1 MIIRGASSNVPL
13 NSHHS
18 VDRRTVLV
26 TPAHGCVS
34 EFLIATH
41 VPLTTIY
48 TPGCSI
54 SPAFSRRH
62 RNPRFL
68 FVCFSTKEFLRF
80 DPEGDFERQRRLAL
94 KIHYDNINTE
104 SISMAPA
111 HSILF
116 WVDGISAE
124 GIKEFKNLRME
135 AVTRISFRFGLL
147 MDLHGSKTCRTRRM
161 TVLDRKCCS
170 IDCSSSN
177 GSSNCGPSCSRWPP
191 ALISCGIYKRTWN
204 LERLR
209 NPLRLLRCDAANW
222 YRLIVCLMNYSLI
235 FSAELMI
242 NCVCLACHEWDLT
255 CSFVRRALL
264 LRLCS

>member
-1 MIIRGASSNVPL
+1 MGSRPRGLKSS
-13 NSHHS
+13 
-18 VDRRTVLV
+18 RTFGWKPWL
-26 TPAHGCVS
+26 G
-34 EFLIATH
+34 
-41 VPLTTIY
+41 
-48 TPGCSI
+48 
-54 SPAFSRRH
+54 FS
-62 RNPRFL
+62 F
-68 FVCFSTKEFLRF
+68 CFRTF
-80 DPEGDFERQRRLAL
+80 DGLAWFEELS
-94 KIHYDNINTE
+94 D
-104 SISMAPA
+104 
-111 HSILF
+111 
-116 WVDGISAE
+116 
-124 GIKEFKNLRME
+124 
-135 AVTRISFRFGLL
+135 
-147 MDLHGSKTCRTRRM
+147 SKTS
-161 TVLDRKCCS
+161 VLDRKRWP

-235 FSAELMI
+235 FSSKLMI